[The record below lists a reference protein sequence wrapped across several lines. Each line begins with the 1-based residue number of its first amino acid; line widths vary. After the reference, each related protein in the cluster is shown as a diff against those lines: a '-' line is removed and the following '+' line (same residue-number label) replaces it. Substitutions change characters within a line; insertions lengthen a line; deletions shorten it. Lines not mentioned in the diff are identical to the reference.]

1 MNRIAA
7 IKRVILARVESML
20 AFATQVARQAGDW
33 LQKRFSLRG
42 SRASLKSD
50 RTVVTESDS
59 LADDMIAQ
67 AIHERFPEDALLS
80 EELQPFYS
88 GEPSSRVWVI
98 DPLDGTVN
106 FSLGLPIWGI
116 SIACLVEG
124 FPEIGVLYFPALG
137 ELYTC
142 QRGKGAFFNGEALHL
157 PLTEPNQP
165 VSFFSC
171 CSRTHRRYQVSV
183 RYKTRILGSAAY
195 TLCLVARGA
204 AILGFEATPKIWD
217 IAGGWLLVTEAGGVI
232 ETLDG
237 SQPFPLTKGM
247 DYSQLSYPTLSA
259 ATPEVLAQART
270 QIVPKSSH

>member
-1 MNRIAA
+1 M
-7 IKRVILARVESML
+7 EPTL
-20 AFATQVARQAGDW
+20 AFAAQVARQAGDW
-33 LQKRFSLRG
+33 LQRRFSLRG

-67 AIHERFPEDALLS
+67 AIHERFPRDALLS
-80 EELQPFYS
+80 EELQPVYC
-88 GEPSSRVWVI
+88 GEPSSRVWVV

-124 FPEIGVLYFPALG
+124 FPEMGVLYFPTLG

-142 QRGKGAFFNGEALHL
+142 QKGKGAFFNGEVLHL
-157 PLTEPNQP
+157 PSLNQDKP

-204 AILGFEATPKIWD
+204 AVLGFEATPKIWD
-217 IAGGWLLVTEAGGVI
+217 IAAGWLLVTEAGGVV

-237 SQPFPLTKGM
+237 SQPFPLIPGM
-247 DYSQLSYPTLSA
+247 DYSQLAYPTLSA
-259 ATPEVLAQART
+259 VTSEVLTQART
-270 QIVPKSSH
+270 QIVPKSSL